1 MLRRRIRRSEG
12 SILRHLGPQ
21 RLALAAMALA
31 MGCAACGTSASVPS
45 AAPPTPSP
53 TPAGGA
59 HEFRVP
65 GLPLA
70 VTADLPPGWAADGP
84 MMTRSTS
91 DEGTLMSISV
101 WVVKQVYRDPCS
113 WSDGAV
119 KVRPSADALA
129 DALELQHSRQVRRTT
144 VSVGDHTAHFLTL
157 HVPDDA
163 DFATCDQGEFR
174 SWSARGGV
182 ARVHEGPDQVDEVY
196 IIDLGRE
203 RRVVVDA
210 AYFPD
215 IDSEELGELHRIVS
229 TLEFTR
235 GR

>member
-1 MLRRRIRRSEG
+1 
-12 SILRHLGPQ
+12 
-21 RLALAAMALA
+21 MALA
-31 MGCAACGTSASVPS
+31 MGCAACGMSASVPS

-65 GLPLA
+65 GLPMA
-70 VTADLPPGWAADGP
+70 VTANLPPGWAADGP
-84 MMTRSTS
+84 MMMRSTA
-91 DEGTLMSISV
+91 DQGTQMSISV
-101 WVVKQVYRDPCS
+101 WVVKDVYQDPCR
-113 WSDGAV
+113 WSDGAS
-119 KVRPSADALA
+119 KMRSSADALA
-129 DALELQHSRQVRRTT
+129 DALEVQPSRQARRTT
-144 VSVGDHTAHFLTL
+144 VTVGDHTAYFLSL

-163 DFATCDQGEFR
+163 DFAACDQGEFR
-174 SWSARGGV
+174 SWSARGGA

-196 IIDLGRE
+196 VIDLGRK

-215 IDSEELGELHRIVS
+215 IDSDELGELHRIVS
-229 TLEFTR
+229 SLEFSR